1 MVTGLGIRAR
11 QIRPDLQLI
20 HKEPFLSTL
29 PNSHPGMVTVDG
41 YVVYVDLLGTIDGLT
56 RDGKRRCDH
65 PAPPPD
71 VVDILAVMDWIENRK
86 LKPIKTPTI
95 SSYRLKHAAEKYLK
109 RYISNGA
116 LIIAM
121 DRCGFNQRMERNTW
135 CAMNTYIGVSLK
147 QYRDLPEATGEAS
160 A

>member
-1 MVTGLGIRAR
+1 MYTDDGHQAR
-11 QIRPDLQLI
+11 FIRPNQQLLT
-20 HKEPFLSTL
+20 KEPFRSIL
-29 PNSHPGMVTVDG
+29 PAKYPSIVTVDG
-41 YVVYVDLLGTIDGLT
+41 YVIFVDELGTIDGLT

-65 PAPPPD
+65 PAPPPKTED
-71 VVDILAVMDWIENRK
+71 VLAVMQWIEHRG
-86 LKPIKTPTI
+86 LRPIKSPTV
-95 SSYRLKHAAEKYLK
+95 SSYKLKHAAEKFIG
-109 RYISNGA
+109 RHIGNGS